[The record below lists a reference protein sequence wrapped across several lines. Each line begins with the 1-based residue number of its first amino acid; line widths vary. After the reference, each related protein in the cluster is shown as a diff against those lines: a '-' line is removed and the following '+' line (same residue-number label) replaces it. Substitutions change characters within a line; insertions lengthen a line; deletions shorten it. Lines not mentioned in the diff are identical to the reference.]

1 MTELTDNSG
10 SYMRM
15 TPDHQFP
22 TTRPHN
28 KHLSKIIIPTKELEG
43 NLAERGIDARPA
55 NTSADIQRYSYKRT
69 IYDREPNDSI
79 EGGRLGRGRAKVR
92 DFFKGMGQGIEK
104 GVKIAAPLLPLVL

>member
-28 KHLSKIIIPTKELEG
+28 KHLAKIIIPTKELEG
-43 NLAERGIDARPA
+43 NVAERGIDKRPP
-55 NTSADIQRYSYKRT
+55 NTSLDVQRYSYKRT
-69 IYDREPNDSI
+69 LYDREPNENV

-92 DFFKGMGQGIEK
+92 DFFRGFGEGVEK
-104 GVKIAAPLLPLVL
+104 VGKAVAPLAPLLI